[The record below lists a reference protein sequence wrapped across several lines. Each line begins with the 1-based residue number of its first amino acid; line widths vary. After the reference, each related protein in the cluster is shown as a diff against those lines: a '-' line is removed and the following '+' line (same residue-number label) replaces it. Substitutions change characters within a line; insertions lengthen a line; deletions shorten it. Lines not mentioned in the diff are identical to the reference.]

1 MSLLNQPS
9 SGERANI
16 QCGKLNQKKAECELE
31 DYYAKVDIKKGDEI
45 LCRYSDFAEGGWY
58 SFGL

>member
-1 MSLLNQPS
+1 MNQPS

-16 QCGKLNQKKAECELE
+16 QCGKLNDKNTECEL

-45 LCRYSDFAEGGWY
+45 LCRYSDFAEGGWD